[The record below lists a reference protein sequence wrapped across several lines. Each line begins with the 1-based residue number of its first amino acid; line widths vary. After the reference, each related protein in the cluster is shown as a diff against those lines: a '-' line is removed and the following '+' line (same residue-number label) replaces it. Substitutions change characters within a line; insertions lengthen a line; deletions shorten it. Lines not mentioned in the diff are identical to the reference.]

1 MIRTKKASNLIEH
14 NDDEGELIYL
24 VDKKNKTIEYFVKQ
38 DKNPRSRQLEKIYI
52 DGFDKLPSGFYSN
65 GFGITSGGY
74 LLTNHLFDTLK
85 DFTLFVSKDSS
96 SKIIKKGKSHLV
108 TLKYDDLHMFQERYR
123 EIKKFRNEEHENAA
137 KYYLNRFF
145 PRHFAETEEVDE
157 SVYKED
163 QIADILKKVDLMENL
178 SKNDAVALTEFY
190 PSFME
195 VVGEKLTGKKKF
207 IQISKN
213 KDNTEI
219 IYLESIIKEFE
230 KKLGQNL
237 MESKWQDFLRDYIL
251 LFNTSYAS
259 FIEKESISLAG
270 KYPDFMLIDVY
281 SFIDIYEIKKPTTN
295 LLKKDESRNNYF
307 WDTELSKAISQ
318 TENYIHQIN
327 KNSYGFKEEVKKS
340 KGIDIRIVKPRGFII
355 AGQSSQLDNEI
366 KEENFRL
373 LNTSLK
379 NVEIILYDDLLASLR
394 NFLARLKE
402 K

>member
-1 MIRTKKASNLIEH
+1 
-14 NDDEGELIYL
+14 
-24 VDKKNKTIEYFVKQ
+24 VD
-38 DKNPRSRQLEKIYI
+38 
-52 DGFDKLPSGFYSN
+52 
-65 GFGITSGGY
+65 TS
-74 LLTNHLFDTLK
+74 
-85 DFTLFVSKDSS
+85 DSP

-108 TLKYDDLHMFQERYR
+108 TIKYDDLHMFQERYR

-145 PRHFAETEEVDE
+145 PRHFAETKEVDE

-163 QIADILKKVDLMENL
+163 QIADILKKIDLIENL
-178 SKNDAVALTEFY
+178 SKNDAIALTEFY

-195 VVGEKLTGKKKF
+195 IAGEKLTGKKKF

-327 KNSYGFKEEVKKS
+327 KNSYGFKEEIKKS